1 MSGSNF
7 KDETLFLSFATI
19 ITAKNL
25 GDGTNFYVRKRMI
38 GTIKMSG
45 ERFVDVSIYRYLV
58 CLLLIVTPTST
69 LEKVVRDEGI
79 NKTHHA

>member
-1 MSGSNF
+1 MNGPNF

-25 GDGTNFYVRKRMI
+25 GDGTNFHVRKRMI

-45 ERFVDVSIYRYLV
+45 DRFVDVSIPYGAKMFGKSV
-58 CLLLIVTPTST
+58 
-69 LEKVVRDEGI
+69 G
-79 NKTHHA
+79 

>member
-7 KDETLFLSFATI
+7 RDETFFLSFATI

-25 GDGTNFYVRKRMI
+25 EDDTNFHVRKRMI

-45 ERFVDVSIYRYLV
+45 DRFVDVSIPYGAKMFGKSV
-58 CLLLIVTPTST
+58 
-69 LEKVVRDEGI
+69 G
-79 NKTHHA
+79 